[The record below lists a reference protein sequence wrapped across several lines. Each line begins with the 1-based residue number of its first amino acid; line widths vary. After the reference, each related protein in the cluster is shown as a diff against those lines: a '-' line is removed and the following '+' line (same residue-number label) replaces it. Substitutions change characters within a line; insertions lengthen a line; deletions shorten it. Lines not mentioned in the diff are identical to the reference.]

1 MQFKNIFLFS
11 IVSFFFLT
19 KSYLA
24 MGNTILLECASLKYF
39 NDDWIGNILFVKIDE
54 EKKSVLTKEPAEKR
68 FDGWVL
74 HKLTTVKPNTFIFK
88 SCLSPNCT
96 ADENAYYIIDRDIG
110 TLKYFLRTNK
120 NEKYTMFFGYQCK
133 KIKRAF

>member
-11 IVSFFFLT
+11 IFLII
-19 KSYLA
+19 KSSLVF
-24 MGNTILLECASLKYF
+24 GDPLLLKCSSLKMS
-39 NDDWIGNILFVKIDE
+39 DRDWIGSIMFVKIDE

-120 NEKYTMFFGYQCK
+120 NEKYTKFFGYQCK